1 MKEGFLPLSRKLF
14 EHPLWREQ
22 REFSCAEAWIDLLR
36 LARFEANST
45 KILIKGKMVEVHR
58 GEYPASLR
66 HLAKL
71 WGWSKNRVDNFI
83 NMLISEGMISKRTA
97 DGTNQTVITICKYG
111 EYNFVSEVKGQEPGQ
126 SRDSEKPGSVEIP
139 INHGTANGTV
149 GGTANGTALDG
160 QKGCNTDEYGN
171 SSQKSGQQ
179 SGQQTG
185 QSRDSDGTVT
195 GQRRDNTN
203 KYNNINNIITPPYNP
218 PKGEDVR
225 EPIIKISEI
234 KDFLLK
240 DELWKENACRQSGLS
255 VDFLP
260 MIPAQI
266 DNFLSWIQAT
276 GEEKSILTMPDAKRR
291 FVYWWKYTG
300 LKEWKDEKERI
311 SGKAIRTSSGGGSSN
326 GTKPDY
332 EEVF

>member
-126 SRDSEKPGSVEIP
+126 SRDSGKPGSAAIP
-139 INHGTANGTV
+139 EKCGTV
-149 GGTANGTALDG
+149 EGTANGTAFFG
-160 QKGCNTDEYGN
+160 EKGCNTDEYEN
-171 SSQKSGQQ
+171 NSQKTGQQ
-179 SGQQTG
+179 SGQPTG

-195 GQRRDNTN
+195 GQRRDKSNN
-203 KYNNINNIITPPYNP
+203 INNINNIITPPYNP
-218 PKGEDVR
+218 PEGENGR
-225 EPIIKISEI
+225 EPFIKIGEI
-234 KDFLLK
+234 KDSLLK
-240 DELWKENACRQSGLS
+240 DKLWKENACMQSGLS

-260 MIPAQI
+260 MLPEQI
-266 DNFLSWIQAT
+266 DKFLSWIQSI
-276 GEEKSILTMPDAKRR
+276 GEEKSILTLPDAKRR

-300 LKEWKDEKERI
+300 LKEWKDGANKKEGTNRGHN
-311 SGKAIRTSSGGGSSN
+311 SGSSS

-332 EEVF
+332 NEDFR

>member
-83 NMLISEGMISKRTA
+83 NMLISEGMIDKRTA

-111 EYNFVSEVKGQEPGQ
+111 EYNFCSENPGQ
-126 SRDSEKPGSVEIP
+126 QSGQIRDSGKTGFVAIPEKA
-139 INHGTANGTV
+139 GTANGTV
-149 GGTANGTALDG
+149 LGTANGTVLNDG
-160 QKGCNTDEYGN
+160 NGCNSGKCKPELE
-171 SSQKSGQQ
+171 KPGQQ
-179 SGQQTG
+179 SGQFSG
-185 QSRDSDGTVT
+185 QNRDSDGTVT

-203 KYNNINNIITPPYNP
+203 KDNNINNIITPPYNP
-218 PKGEDVR
+218 PEVENGR
-225 EPIIKISEI
+225 EPFIKIGEI
-234 KDFLLK
+234 KDSLLK
-240 DELWKENACRQSGLS
+240 DELWKENACMQSGLS

-260 MIPAQI
+260 MIPEQI
-266 DNFLSWIQAT
+266 DNFLSWIQSIGQEST
-276 GEEKSILTMPDAKRR
+276 ILTLPDAKRR
-291 FVYWWKYTG
+291 FIYWWKYTG
-300 LKEWKDEKERI
+300 LKEWKDETERI
-311 SGKAIRTSSGGGSSN
+311 SGKTIRAGNGGGPSN
-326 GTKPDY
+326 RTTPDY
-332 EEVF
+332 NEVF

>member
-45 KILIKGKMVEVHR
+45 KILIKGKMVEIHR

-97 DGTNQTVITICKYG
+97 EGTNQTVITICKYG

-126 SRDSEKPGSVEIP
+126 SRDSGNPGFADIPEKS
-139 INHGTANGTV
+139 GTANGTV
-149 GGTANGTALDG
+149 EGTVIGTALNG
-160 QKGCNTDEYGN
+160 EKGCNTDEYEN
-171 SSQKSGQQ
+171 NSQKTGQQ
-179 SGQQTG
+179 SGQPTG
-185 QSRDSDGTVT
+185 QRRDSDGTVT
-195 GQRRDNTN
+195 GQRRDKSNN
-203 KYNNINNIITPPYNP
+203 INNINNIITPPYNP
-218 PKGEDVR
+218 PKGENGR
-225 EPIIKISEI
+225 EPFIKIGEI
-234 KDFLLK
+234 KDSLLK
-240 DELWKENACRQSGLS
+240 DKLWKENACMQSGLS
-255 VDFLP
+255 VNFLP
-260 MIPAQI
+260 MLPEQI
-266 DNFLSWIQAT
+266 DKFLSWIQSI
-276 GEEKSILTMPDAKRR
+276 GEEKSILTLPDAKRR

-300 LKEWKDEKERI
+300 LKEWKDGTNKKEGTNRGYN
-311 SGKAIRTSSGGGSSN
+311 SGSSSG
-326 GTKPDY
+326 TEPDY
-332 EEVF
+332 NEDFR

>member
-45 KILIKGKMVEVHR
+45 KILIKGKMVEIHR

-97 DGTNQTVITICKYG
+97 EGTNQTVITICKYG

-126 SRDSEKPGSVEIP
+126 SRDSGNPGFADIPEKS
-139 INHGTANGTV
+139 GTANGTV
-149 GGTANGTALDG
+149 EGTVIGTALNG
-160 QKGCNTDEYGN
+160 EKGCNTAEYEN
-171 SSQKSGQQ
+171 NSQKTGQQ
-179 SGQQTG
+179 SGQLTG

-195 GQRRDNTN
+195 GQRRDKSNN
-203 KYNNINNIITPPYNP
+203 INNINNIITPPYNP
-218 PKGEDVR
+218 PEGENGR
-225 EPIIKISEI
+225 EPFIKIVEI
-234 KDFLLK
+234 KDSLLK
-240 DELWKENACRQSGLS
+240 DELWKENACMQSGLS
-255 VDFLP
+255 VDFLL

-266 DNFLSWIQAT
+266 DNFLSWIQSIGQEST
-276 GEEKSILTMPDAKRR
+276 ILTLSDAKRR
-291 FVYWWKYTG
+291 FIYWWKYTG
-300 LKEWKDEKERI
+300 LKEWKDGTNQKEGANRGYN
-311 SGKAIRTSSGGGSSN
+311 SGSSSRA
-326 GTKPDY
+326 KPDY
-332 EEVF
+332 NEDFR

>member
-126 SRDSEKPGSVEIP
+126 SRDSGKPGSAAIP
-139 INHGTANGTV
+139 EKCGTANGTV
-149 GGTANGTALDG
+149 EGTANGTAFSG
-160 QKGCNTDEYGN
+160 EKGCNTGEYEN
-171 SSQKSGQQ
+171 NSQKPGQQ

-195 GQRRDNTN
+195 GQRRDKSNN
-203 KYNNINNIITPPYNP
+203 INNINNIITPPYNP
-218 PKGEDVR
+218 PQGGK
-225 EPIIKISEI
+225 
-234 KDFLLK
+234 
-240 DELWKENACRQSGLS
+240 W
-255 VDFLP
+255 
-260 MIPAQI
+260 
-266 DNFLSWIQAT
+266 
-276 GEEKSILTMPDAKRR
+276 
-291 FVYWWKYTG
+291 
-300 LKEWKDEKERI
+300 ER
-311 SGKAIRTSSGGGSSN
+311 ALH
-326 GTKPDY
+326 
-332 EEVF
+332 

>member
-126 SRDSEKPGSVEIP
+126 SRDSGKPGSADIP
-139 INHGTANGTV
+139 EKCGTANGTV
-149 GGTANGTALDG
+149 EGTANGTAFSG
-160 QKGCNTDEYGN
+160 EKGCNTGEYENN
-171 SSQKSGQQ
+171 SQNPGQQ

-195 GQRRDNTN
+195 GQRRDKSNN
-203 KYNNINNIITPPYNP
+203 INNINNIITPPYNP
-218 PKGEDVR
+218 PEGENGR
-225 EPIIKISEI
+225 EPFIKIGEI
-234 KDFLLK
+234 KDSLLK
-240 DELWKENACRQSGLS
+240 DELWKENACMQSGLS

-266 DNFLSWIQAT
+266 DNFLSWIQSIGQEST
-276 GEEKSILTMPDAKRR
+276 ILTLPDAKRR
-291 FVYWWKYTG
+291 FIYWWKYTG
-300 LKEWKDEKERI
+300 LKEWKDETERI
-311 SGKAIRTSSGGGSSN
+311 SGKTIRAGNGGGSSN
-326 GTKPDY
+326 RTTPDY
-332 EEVF
+332 NEVF

>member
-45 KILIKGKMVEVHR
+45 KILIKGKMVEIHR

-126 SRDSEKPGSVEIP
+126 SRDSGKPGSVDIP
-139 INHGTANGTV
+139 KKSGTVEGTENGTTLF
-149 GGTANGTALDG
+149 GEID
-160 QKGCNTDEYGN
+160 CNTGEYEN
-171 SSQKSGQQ
+171 NSQKSGQQ
-179 SGQQTG
+179 LGQQTG
-185 QSRDSDGTVT
+185 QSRDSDGTKK
-195 GQRRDNTN
+195 GQRRDKSNN
-203 KYNNINNIITPPYNP
+203 INNINNIITSPYNP
-218 PKGEDVR
+218 PEGENRR
-225 EPIIKISEI
+225 EPFIKIEEI
-234 KDFLLK
+234 KDSLLK
-240 DELWKENACRQSGLS
+240 DELWKESACMQSGLS
-255 VDFLP
+255 VKFLT

-266 DNFLSWIQAT
+266 DNFLSWIQSIGQEST
-276 GEEKSILTMPDAKRR
+276 ILTLSDAKRR

-300 LKEWKDEKERI
+300 LKEWKDETERI
-311 SGKAIRTSSGGGSSN
+311 SGKKNRPGNSGSSSGGE
-326 GTKPDY
+326 KPNYD
-332 EEVF
+332 EVF

>member
-126 SRDSEKPGSVEIP
+126 SRDS
-139 INHGTANGTV
+139 
-149 GGTANGTALDG
+149 
-160 QKGCNTDEYGN
+160 
-171 SSQKSGQQ
+171 
-179 SGQQTG
+179 
-185 QSRDSDGTVT
+185 DGTVT
-195 GQRRDNTN
+195 GQRRDKSNN
-203 KYNNINNIITPPYNP
+203 INNINNIITPPYNP
-218 PKGEDVR
+218 PEGENGR
-225 EPIIKISEI
+225 EPFIKIEVV
-234 KDFLLK
+234 KDSLLK

-255 VDFLP
+255 VEFLP
-260 MIPAQI
+260 MIPEQI
-266 DNFLSWIQAT
+266 DKFLSWIQSI
-276 GEEKSILTMPDAKRR
+276 GEEKSILTLPDAKRR

-311 SGKAIRTSSGGGSSN
+311 SGKTNRASDGGGSSN
-326 GTKPDY
+326 GTKPNY
-332 EEVF
+332 NEVF

>member
-126 SRDSEKPGSVEIP
+126 SRDS
-139 INHGTANGTV
+139 
-149 GGTANGTALDG
+149 
-160 QKGCNTDEYGN
+160 
-171 SSQKSGQQ
+171 
-179 SGQQTG
+179 
-185 QSRDSDGTVT
+185 DGTVT

-276 GEEKSILTMPDAKRR
+276 GEEKSILTMPDVKRR

-326 GTKPDY
+326 GTKPNY

>member
-83 NMLISEGMISKRTA
+83 NMLISEGMIDKRTA

-111 EYNFVSEVKGQEPGQ
+111 EYNFCSENPGQEAGQ
-126 SRDSEKPGSVEIP
+126 SRDSGKTGFVAIPEKA
-139 INHGTANGTV
+139 GTANGTV
-149 GGTANGTALDG
+149 LGTAIGTVLNDG
-160 QKGCNTDEYGN
+160 NDCNSGECKQKLE
-171 SSQKSGQQ
+171 KPGQQ
-179 SGQQTG
+179 SGQFSG
-185 QSRDSDGTVT
+185 QNRDSDGTVT

-203 KYNNINNIITPPYNP
+203 KDNNINNIITPPYSP
-218 PKGEDVR
+218 PRGESAR
-225 EPIIKISEI
+225 EPFIKIGEI
-234 KDFLLK
+234 KDLLLK

-255 VDFLP
+255 IGFLE
-260 MIPAQI
+260 MIPEQI

-276 GEEKSILTMPDAKRR
+276 GEENSILTLSDAKRR
-291 FVYWWKYTG
+291 FIYWWKYTG

-311 SGKAIRTSSGGGSSN
+311 SGKTNRSGNSGSSSSGA
-326 GTKPDY
+326 KPDY
-332 EEVF
+332 SEVF